1 MSDHQLDAMRFVLIP
16 QKKKHTFAEAVL
28 STFIGFFVSLIVGFL
43 IYPHLDMR
51 THTGI
56 VIVTSV
62 FTVLSVIR
70 SYYVRRLFNYL
81 HEKEIL

>member
-16 QKKKHTFAEAVL
+16 QKKRHSFAEAAL
-28 STFIGFFVSLIVGFL
+28 GTFIGFFVSLVIGYL
-43 IYPHLDMR
+43 IYPYLDMKD
-51 THTGI
+51 HSGI
-56 VIVTSV
+56 ITATTV
-62 FTVLSVIR
+62 FTVISVVR

>member
-16 QKKKHTFAEAVL
+16 QKKRHTIAEAAL
-28 STFIGFFVSLIVGFL
+28 GTFIGFLVSLIVGFL

-51 THTGI
+51 THAGI
-56 VIVTSV
+56 VIATSV
-62 FTVLSVIR
+62 FTVLSVVR

-81 HEKEIL
+81 HVKEIL